1 MKRGIIKNSSYL
13 LKEIYKTDKILLFFM
28 IVYVP
33 VSVLLPFT
41 EAYLPRVI
49 VNTLEA
55 KYGLSVFLRN
65 FFIIAIIA
73 SFLTTIK
80 RYLSLRLNFR
90 GAHQRTRL
98 FTKLIQMQMKKAY
111 SIVSSSTGRQS
122 YTHAIYMVDNDN
134 AIGQQF
140 AIKITELFISITGII
155 FFGIYII
162 LIHPSLLA
170 VTFISAAVSYF
181 YGKYEVKKK
190 NEVEEK
196 LKKENLK
203 MTYLTGN
210 ACEAKT
216 AKDIKLYKVQ
226 NKIIESFN
234 STLKSIIKYNSR
246 TRRINFVGSI
256 ISGLFIFLRDGLAY
270 FYLTLL
276 FFQNRITI
284 GGFIFLFSIIKSF
297 SDWLLGIVAQII
309 SLQKESLYID
319 YYRNYFEEKDGLN
332 RSKGLPLPEKYG
344 IQFKNVSF
352 KYPDSEKYIL
362 KNINLHIHDKEK
374 IAIVGINGAGKT
386 TFTALMM
393 NLLQPTE
400 GEILLDGKNIN
411 EYNIDDYY
419 SLFSSVFQDIFM
431 VPATVKEII
440 TGIPLEDI
448 TCINEEQFRFA
459 IKKAGLEKTI
469 SELPNKEN
477 THLVKGV
484 YPDAIDLSGGQQQR
498 LLLARALYKDAPITI
513 LDEPTA
519 ALDPIAE
526 SEIYSE
532 YNKMTKDKTGVFISH
547 RLASTRFCDRIILFE
562 NGETIEEG
570 THTELLSL
578 NGRYK
583 QMFTAQS
590 SYYQEEKNNE
600 KN

>member
-1 MKRGIIKNSSYL
+1 MKRGIIKNSLYL
-13 LKEIYKTDKILLFFM
+13 LKEIYKTDKILLFFI

-33 VSVLLPFT
+33 ISVLLPFV

-49 VNTLEA
+49 VNTLEE
-55 KYGLSVFLRN
+55 KSGLSVFLRN
-65 FFIIAIIA
+65 FFIIASAA
-73 SFLTTIK
+73 SLLTAIQ
-80 RYLSLRLNFR
+80 RYVSLRLNFR

-98 FTKLIQMQMKKAY
+98 FTKLIQMQTQKAY
-111 SIVSSSTGRQS
+111 SIISSPKGLQAHK
-122 YTHAIYMVDNDN
+122 HAGYMVCGDEQ
-134 AIGQQF
+134 IGQQF
-140 AIKITELFISITGII
+140 ATKISELFISITGII
-155 FFGIYII
+155 FFGVFII
-162 LIHPSLLA
+162 LIHPALLA
-170 VTFISAAVSYF
+170 VTFISAVVDYF
-181 YGKYEVKKK
+181 YGRYEVKKK

-203 MTYLTGN
+203 MTYLTEN

-216 AKDIKLYKVQ
+216 AKDIKLYKME
-226 NKIIESFN
+226 NKIIEAFN
-234 STLKSIIKYNSR
+234 FVLKSIIKYNSKMR
-246 TRRINFVGSI
+246 KISFGGAV

-270 FYLTLL
+270 FYLTAA
-276 FFQNRITI
+276 FFSKQITI
-284 GGFIFLFSIIKSF
+284 GEFIFLFSIIKSF
-297 SDWLLGIVAQII
+297 SNWLLGIVSQII
-309 SLQKESLYID
+309 TLQKESLYID
-319 YYRNYFEEKDGLN
+319 YYRDYFEEEDGLN
-332 RSKGLPLPEKYG
+332 RGAGLPLPKQYG

-352 KYPDSEKYIL
+352 KYPNSEKYIL

-386 TFTALMM
+386 TLTALMM

-431 VPATVKEII
+431 MPATVKEII
-440 TGIPLEDI
+440 TGMPSENID
-448 TCINEEQFRFA
+448 CINNEQFCFA
-459 IKKAGLEKTI
+459 IQKAGLEKTI

-484 YPDAIDLSGGQQQR
+484 YPDAVDLSGGQQQR

-532 YNKMTKDKTGVFISH
+532 YNEMTKDKTGVFISH
-547 RLASTRFCDRIILFE
+547 RLASTRFCNRIIMLE
-562 NGETIEEG
+562 NGEIIEEG
-570 THTELLSL
+570 THSELLTL
-578 NGRYK
+578 NGKYK
-583 QMFTAQS
+583 EMFAAQS
-590 SYYQEEKNNE
+590 SYYQEEKNNA
-600 KN
+600 

>member
-1 MKRGIIKNSSYL
+1 MKRGIVKNTAYL
-13 LKEIYKTDKILLFFM
+13 LKEIYKTDKILLFLM
-28 IVYVP
+28 LLYVP
-33 VSVLLPFT
+33 VSVLLPFA

-55 KYGLSVFLRN
+55 KSSLSVFLRN
-65 FFIIAIIA
+65 FFIIASAA
-73 SFLTTIK
+73 SLLTVLQ
-80 RYLSLRLNFR
+80 RYVSLRLNFR

-98 FTKLIQMQMKKAY
+98 FTKLIQLQMKKAY
-111 SIVSSSTGRQS
+111 SIISSPKGLQAHK
-122 YTHAIYMVDNDN
+122 HANYMVDNDN
-134 AIGQQF
+134 TIGQQF
-140 AIKITELFISITGII
+140 ATKISELFISITGII

-162 LIHPSLLA
+162 LIHPALLA
-170 VTFISAAVSYF
+170 VTLISAAVSYF

-196 LKKENLK
+196 LKQENLK
-203 MTYLTGN
+203 MTYLTEN

-216 AKDIKLYKVQ
+216 AKDIKLYKME

-234 STLKSIIKYNSR
+234 SVLKSIIKYNGE
-246 TRRINFVGSI
+246 TRKINFGGAV

-270 FYLTLL
+270 FYLTLSV
-276 FFQNRITI
+276 FAKQITI
-284 GGFIFLFSIIKSF
+284 GEFIFLFAIIKSF
-297 SDWLLGIVAQII
+297 SDWLLGIVSQII
-309 SLQKESLYID
+309 TLQKESLYID
-319 YYRNYFEEKDGLN
+319 YYRDYFEEEDGLN
-332 RSKGLPLPEKYG
+332 RGTGLPLPKKYD
-344 IQFKNVSF
+344 IQFKNVCF

-400 GEILLDGKNIN
+400 GEILLDGKNIH

-431 VPATVKEII
+431 IPATVKEII
-440 TGIPLEDI
+440 TGMPSEN
-448 TCINEEQFRFA
+448 TACVNEEQFRFA
-459 IKKAGLEKTI
+459 IQKAGLEKAI
-469 SELPNKEN
+469 SELPDKEN
-477 THLVKGV
+477 THLVKGI
-484 YPDAIDLSGGQQQR
+484 YPDAVDLSGGQQQR

-532 YNKMTKDKTGVFISH
+532 YNEMTKDKTGVFISH
-547 RLASTRFCDRIILFE
+547 RLASTRFCNRIILFE
-562 NGETIEEG
+562 NGEMVEEG
-570 THTELLSL
+570 THAELLSL

-583 QMFTAQS
+583 EMFTAQS
-590 SYYQEEKNNE
+590 SYYQDEEKNNE
-600 KN
+600 